1 MARGFEKA
9 AALLGFAAGTVF
21 FLKEMGFLKFSTEKT
36 DEGKRT
42 FTVEF
47 DSEKAKKEL
56 IKAVGE
62 DAEEEDFYE
71 GMDSEDED
79 EISKDIE
86 EALRDLDPD
95 GDGKF

>member
-1 MARGFEKA
+1 MAKSFEKA
-9 AALLGFAAGTVF
+9 AAILGFAAGTVF
-21 FLKEMGFLKFSTEKT
+21 FLKEMGFLKFRTEKT
-36 DEGKRT
+36 EEGKRT

-47 DSEKAKKEL
+47 DSERAKKEL
-56 IKAVGE
+56 IKAVNE
-62 DAEEEDFYE
+62 EEEEEDFYE
-71 GMDSEDED
+71 EMDPDDQD